1 MTLDRYHNYRISRT
15 WAEDAVRF
23 RTATPVARTQRQAT
37 AGGGAASGKGGGGGS
52 VPFPIAALKRIR
64 QAFDTGNMSYGQ
76 SVAAI
81 EIPAAGGFLR
91 FIEMAITGITSAN
104 AATVT
109 FAADGPFSALS
120 FIEFLPPSGDPPI
133 VPHNG
138 YQLFLWNKYGTFS
151 QAPPWSDPRRDVQY
165 SITPG
170 AGATGGSF
178 AFTLRLPLEID
189 PASGF
194 CSITNSAANKSYL
207 LNLTWGTAVQ
217 IYGTAP
223 TTGPALRCVGWMYY
237 WDEPAG
243 QTRQGTRQVP
253 TPLGLGSFSQLRID
267 QPPITAGDKYIKVNN
282 GGPVLRML
290 IWDLRASAGT
300 RGGVAGADIP
310 ATWDFVFNTRDRW
323 LISDTQ
329 LQSDMAEEFGYQVP
343 FGTSAQTNQTAVQD
357 AAGNLDVSVRAWPY
371 FMEIPCIDG
380 PRGPRAQYQV
390 TADATLT
397 QIRGT
402 SFGATVATM
411 EIFTNLIRPS
421 SAAALYPPGRIV

>member
-1 MTLDRYHNYRISRT
+1 MAFQTN
-15 WAEDAVRF
+15 
-23 RTATPVARTQRQAT
+23 
-37 AGGGAASGKGGGGGS
+37 
-52 VPFPIAALKRIR
+52 AL
-64 QAFDTGNMSYGQ
+64 GYGQ

-91 FIEMAITGITSAN
+91 WMEMVVTGVTAAN

-138 YQLFLWNKYGTFS
+138 YQIMLWNKYGVFS
-151 QAPPWSDPRRDVQY
+151 QTPPYSDPRRDPQY
-165 SITPG
+165 SLTPG
-170 AGATGGSF
+170 AGGTGGSF
-178 AFTLRLPLEID
+178 NFTLRIPFEID
-189 PASGF
+189 HGSGF

-207 LNLTWGTAVQ
+207 LNLTTGTAAQ

-223 TTGPALRCVGWMYY
+223 TSAPAIVITGWMYY
-237 WDEPAG
+237 WDEPASR
-243 QTRQGTRQVP
+243 TRQNTEQVA

-290 IWDLRASAGT
+290 LFDLRASNGT
-300 RGGVAGADIP
+300 RGSVAGGDIP

-323 LISDTQ
+323 LISDGQ
-329 LQSDMAEEFGYQVP
+329 LQSDMAEYFGYQVP
-343 FGTSAQTNQTAVQD
+343 FGTSVQTNQAAVQD
-357 AAGNLDVSVRAWPY
+357 AAGNLDVSVRAFPY
-371 FMEIPCIDG
+371 FMEIPTVDG
-380 PRGPRAQYQV
+380 PRGARSQYQV

-402 SFGATVATM
+402 SFGTTVATM

-421 SAAALYPPGRIV
+421 SAAALYPPGRIT

>member
-1 MTLDRYHNYRISRT
+1 MDRES
-15 WAEDAVRF
+15 VRY
-23 RTATPVARTQRQAT
+23 RTATPVARTQRGHT
-37 AGGGAASGKGGGGGS
+37 AGGGKGGGRGGGGGS
-52 VPFPIAALKRIR
+52 VPFPIASLKRIR
-64 QAFDTGNMSYGQ
+64 QAFDTGNLSYGQ

-91 FIEMAITGITSAN
+91 YIEMVVTGITAGN

-109 FAADGPFSALS
+109 FNADAPFIALS

-151 QAPPWSDPRRDVQY
+151 QAPPYADPRRDPQY

-178 AFTLRLPLEID
+178 TFALRLPMEID
-189 PASGF
+189 PSSGF

-207 LNLTWGTAVQ
+207 LNLTVGTAAT

-223 TTGPALRCVGWMYY
+223 TTGPAVRVVGWMYY
-237 WDEPAG
+237 WDEPASR
-243 QTRQGTRQVP
+243 TRQGTEQVP

-290 IWDLRASAGT
+290 VFALRAAAGT
-300 RGGVAGADIP
+300 RAGVAGADVP

-343 FGTSAQTNQTAVQD
+343 FGTAVQTNQAAVPD
-357 AAGNLDVSVRAWPY
+357 AAGNLDVSVRAFPY
-371 FMEIPCIDG
+371 FMEIPCVDG
-380 PRGPRAQYQV
+380 PRGSRAQYQV

-402 SFGATVATM
+402 SFGATVSTM